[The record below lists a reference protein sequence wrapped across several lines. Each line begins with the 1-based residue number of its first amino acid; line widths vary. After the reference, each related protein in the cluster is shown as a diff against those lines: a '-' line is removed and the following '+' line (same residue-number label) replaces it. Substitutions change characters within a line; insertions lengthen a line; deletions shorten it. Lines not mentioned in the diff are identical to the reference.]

1 MLNRGDTVYVYGEY
15 ARLDTDRY
23 LISLYG
29 SSSPIFT
36 NSLDDFGIMGN
47 TGRVKATG
55 EVKSNLKNGF
65 VTVEISDGT
74 LVNMLSTWTSIYKY
88 PSNTEDDIWR
98 TLGLVAKMHDNLRDN
113 VFGTHDITEI
123 VDNNTYS
130 DILDK
135 LNELERNISIP
146 ITCTEEIE
154 ALYQRFIKIL
164 KMSIVDIETLTG
176 QYLTYVQL
184 FDKFSQQEILHFITT
199 AKNAVEY
206 AREVNKMYTYIRGFC
221 VGGKLENSL
230 RALSYAREKH
240 KGQKRKDGQPYIV
253 HPLTLASWIVAL
265 EIYDDNL
272 IAVALLHDV
281 VEDCGVSL
289 ESLPFNDTIKTGVKY
304 MTISPY
310 AGEDKATTK
319 KRYFKELL
327 ESKEAVI
334 VKALDR
340 LNNLGD
346 MEGNLS
352 EEAIIKNVKETDE
365 LLLPVLK
372 EAKEIYPEYNNTL
385 YIIREMLK
393 IINRTLATMHK
404 VYVKV

>member
-1 MLNRGDTVYVYGEY
+1 MLRRGDTVYLYGEY
-15 ARLDTDRY
+15 ASLGKDRY

-29 SSSPIFT
+29 SSSPIFV
-36 NSLDDFGIMGN
+36 SSMSDFNILSN
-47 TGRVKATG
+47 TSRVKITG
-55 EVKSNLKNGF
+55 IVKSELKNGYT
-65 VTVEISDGT
+65 TVEIAGGA
-74 LVNMLSTWTSIYKY
+74 LINMLGTWASSYSVPTNIK
-88 PSNTEDDIWR
+88 DDIWR
-98 TLGLVAKMHDNLRDN
+98 TLGLIAKMHSSLKEYIFGISNL
-113 VFGTHDITEI
+113 E
-123 VDNNTYS
+123 S
-130 DILDK
+130 ILDGNTFSELVFK
-135 LNELERNISIP
+135 LNNLESDGHASLVYVED
-146 ITCTEEIE
+146 TED
-154 ALYQRFIKIL
+154 LYQKLIKVL
-164 KMSIVDIETLTG
+164 KMTSTDIETLTG
-176 QYLTYVQL
+176 QYLTSEQL
-184 FDKFSQQEILHFITT
+184 FDKFSQQDIINFITA
-199 AKNAVEY
+199 AKDATEY
-206 AREVNKMYTYIRGFC
+206 AREVSKMYTYIRGFC
-221 VGGKLENSL
+221 VGGKLESSL

-289 ESLPFNDTIKTGVKY
+289 ESLPFNDVIKTGVKY
-304 MTISPY
+304 MTITSY
-310 AGEDKATTK
+310 NDEDKATTK

-327 ESKEAVI
+327 ESKEAVV

-346 MEGNLS
+346 MEGNLT

-372 EAKEIYPEYNNTL
+372 EAKEIYPELSNVL
-385 YIIREMLK
+385 YLIREMIK
-393 IINRTLATMHK
+393 IINRTLANAHN